1 MLNLK
6 KLFDETYSYTV
17 DYDLYVPFDLKI
29 NYTKNDM
36 TRGNYY
42 CINIGS
48 SKSILEIYIE
58 SSTGRVNSI
67 TLVSVDPNKRR
78 LGTIKNLEAIT
89 VIDKVPGLSLDWKME
104 KENDSYVNYVNC
116 DNDFEVVLSKT
127 NIVIVFQ
134 STGEDRVITK
144 MRDILFVFDQELKL
158 SKIFLEFPDKN
169 TFEFLKKTLYL

>member
-1 MLNLK
+1 
-6 KLFDETYSYTV
+6 
-17 DYDLYVPFDLKI
+17 
-29 NYTKNDM
+29 M

-144 MRDILFVFDQELKL
+144 MRDILFC
-158 SKIFLEFPDKN
+158 I
-169 TFEFLKKTLYL
+169 